1 MYYLSDILA
10 LFRNNFTSSNT
21 PKNSNAMQRLKDKVA
36 IITGGANGIG
46 LATAK
51 CFLSEGAKV
60 MIVDNNA
67 ASLKKATA
75 ELSSKNLQH
84 CQADV
89 SQRADVEKYIA
100 ATLSAFG
107 GIDVFFNNAGVEG
120 AVSPIATYP
129 EDEFDRI
136 VAVNIKGVWLGCQYV
151 IPKMRPGGSVI
162 ITSSVAG
169 LKGFAG
175 LGAYVASKHAEVGIM
190 RVAALEN
197 ADRKI
202 RVNSIHPGP
211 VETQMMRHIEQQLS
225 ADAPERAKDGFVA
238 QIPFGRYASAG
249 EIADLVL
256 FLSSEES
263 KYITGNTHVID
274 GGMIVG

>member
-1 MYYLSDILA
+1 
-10 LFRNNFTSSNT
+10 
-21 PKNSNAMQRLKDKVA
+21 MQRLKDKVA

-51 CFLSEGAKV
+51 RFLDEGAQV
-60 MIVDNNA
+60 MIVDNDA
-67 ASLKKATA
+67 AALKRASE
-75 ELSSKNLQH
+75 ELSSSQLQH

-89 SQRADVEKYIA
+89 SRSADVKKYVD

-107 GIDVFFNNAGVEG
+107 GIDVFFNNAGIEG
-120 AVSPIATYP
+120 TVSPMATYP
-129 EDEFDRI
+129 EDDFDRI
-136 VAVNIKGVWLGCQYV
+136 IAVNVKGVWLGCQYV
-151 IPKMRPGGSVI
+151 LPKMREGGSMV

-169 LKGFAG
+169 LQGFAG

-202 RVNSIHPGP
+202 RVNSVHPGP

-225 ADAPERAKDGFVA
+225 AEAPDKAKDGFVA
-238 QIPFGRYASAG
+238 QIPFGRYALAE

-256 FLSSEES
+256 FLSCEES

>member
-1 MYYLSDILA
+1 
-10 LFRNNFTSSNT
+10 
-21 PKNSNAMQRLKDKVA
+21 MQRLKNKVA

-51 CFLSEGAKV
+51 LFLKEGAKV
-60 MIVDNNA
+60 MIVDHDA
-67 ASLKKATA
+67 AALGSVMKDLDSPA
-75 ELSSKNLQH
+75 LQ
-84 CQADV
+84 CYQADV
-89 SQRADVEKYIA
+89 SQRADVEKYVA
-100 ATLSAFG
+100 ATLAAFG

-120 AVSPIATYP
+120 VVSPIATYP
-129 EDEFDRI
+129 EEEFDRL

-151 IPKMRPGGSVI
+151 IPKMRSNGSVV

-197 ADRKI
+197 ADRMI

-225 ADAPERAKDGFVA
+225 AEAPTLAKDGFLA
-238 QIPFGRYASAG
+238 QIPFKRYATAE

-256 FLSSEES
+256 FLSTDES

-274 GGMIVG
+274 GGMLVG

>member
-1 MYYLSDILA
+1 
-10 LFRNNFTSSNT
+10 
-21 PKNSNAMQRLKDKVA
+21 MQRLNNKVA

-51 CFLSEGAKV
+51 LFLREGANV
-60 MIVDNNA
+60 MIVDQDGA
-67 ASLKKATA
+67 KLKQVAE
-75 ELSSKNLQH
+75 ELSMSNLAY
-84 CQADV
+84 CEADV
-89 SQRADVEKYIA
+89 SKRADVEKYVA
-100 ATLSAFG
+100 ATLAAFG
-107 GIDVFFNNAGVEG
+107 GIDVFFNNAGIEG
-120 AVSPIATYP
+120 TVSPIATYP
-129 EDEFDRI
+129 EEMFDRI
-136 VAVNIKGVWLGCQYV
+136 MAVNVKGVWLGCQYV
-151 IPKMRPGGSVI
+151 LPKMRPNGSMV

-169 LKGFAG
+169 LQGFAG

-190 RVAALEN
+190 RVAALEH

-225 ADAPERAKDGFVA
+225 ADAPERAKDGFVG
-238 QIPFGRYASAG
+238 QIPFGRYALAE

-256 FLSSEES
+256 FLSSDES

-274 GGMIVG
+274 GGMITA

>member
-1 MYYLSDILA
+1 M
-10 LFRNNFTSSNT
+10 N
-21 PKNSNAMQRLKDKVA
+21 RLKDKVA

-51 CFLSEGAKV
+51 RFLNEGAKV
-60 MIVDNNA
+60 MIVDNDA
-67 ASLKKATA
+67 SSLKKAAA
-75 ELSSKNLQH
+75 ELSSPDLRH

-89 SQRADVEKYIA
+89 SQSADVKKYVD

-129 EDEFDRI
+129 EDEFDRVI
-136 VAVNIKGVWLGCQYV
+136 AVNVKGVWLGCQYV
-151 IPKMRPGGSVI
+151 LPEMREGGSVV

-169 LKGFAG
+169 LKGFAS
-175 LGAYVASKHAEVGIM
+175 LGAYAVSKHAEVGIM
-190 RVAALEN
+190 RVAAVEN

-211 VETQMMRHIEQQLS
+211 VETQMMRHIEGKLGG
-225 ADAPERAKDGFVA
+225 DTPEKAKDGFIA
-238 QIPFGRYASAG
+238 QIPFARYAAVD
-249 EIADLVL
+249 EIADLIL
-256 FLSSEES
+256 FLSCEES

>member
-1 MYYLSDILA
+1 
-10 LFRNNFTSSNT
+10 
-21 PKNSNAMQRLKDKVA
+21 MQRLTDKVA

-51 CFLSEGAKV
+51 LFLREGAKV
-60 MIVDNNA
+60 MIVDND
-67 ASLKKATA
+67 ASALRQATE
-75 ELSSKNLQH
+75 ELATTNLQH

-89 SQRADVEKYIA
+89 SKRADVEKYVA

-107 GIDVFFNNAGVEG
+107 GIDVFFNNAGIEG
-120 AVSPIATYP
+120 VVSPIATYP

-136 VAVNIKGVWLGCQYV
+136 LAVNVKGVWLGCQYV
-151 IPKMRPGGSVI
+151 LPKMRPNGSMV

-211 VETQMMRHIEQQLS
+211 VETQMMRNIEQQL
-225 ADAPERAKDGFVA
+225 DVETPERAKDGFVA
-238 QIPFGRYASAG
+238 QIPFNRYALAE

-256 FLSSEES
+256 FLSTDDS

>member
-1 MYYLSDILA
+1 
-10 LFRNNFTSSNT
+10 
-21 PKNSNAMQRLKDKVA
+21 MQRLKDKVA

-51 CFLSEGAKV
+51 RFLKEGAKV
-60 MIVDNNA
+60 MIVDND
-67 ASLKKATA
+67 ASALKKATSD
-75 ELSSKNLQH
+75 LSSDNLRH

-89 SQRADVEKYIA
+89 SQSVDVKKYVN

-120 AVSPIATYP
+120 TVSPIATYP
-129 EDEFDRI
+129 EAEFDRI

-151 IPKMRPGGSVI
+151 IPEMRPGGSVI

-169 LKGFAG
+169 LQGFAG

-197 ADRKI
+197 ASRKI
-202 RVNSIHPGP
+202 RVNTVHPGP
-211 VETQMMRHIEQQLS
+211 VETRMMRHIEKQLS

-238 QIPFGRYASAG
+238 QIPFGRYATSE

-256 FLSSEES
+256 FLSCEES

-274 GGMIVG
+274 GGMTVG

>member
-1 MYYLSDILA
+1 
-10 LFRNNFTSSNT
+10 
-21 PKNSNAMQRLKDKVA
+21 MQRLKNKVA

-51 CFLSEGAKV
+51 RFLDEGAQV
-60 MIVDNNA
+60 MIVDIDA
-67 ASLKKATA
+67 AALKQAND
-75 ELSSKNLQH
+75 ELSSPHLQH

-89 SQRADVEKYIA
+89 SKRADVEKYVA

-120 AVSPIATYP
+120 VVSPIATYP
-129 EDEFDRI
+129 EDEFDRLLS
-136 VAVNIKGVWLGCQYV
+136 VNIKGVWLGCQYV
-151 IPKMRPGGSVI
+151 LPKMRDGGSVV

-169 LKGFAG
+169 LQGFAG

-202 RVNSIHPGP
+202 RVNTVNPGP

-225 ADAPERAKDGFVA
+225 TAAPEAAKSGFLA
-238 QIPFGRYASAG
+238 QIPFGRYALAE

-256 FLSSEES
+256 FLSCDES

>member
-1 MYYLSDILA
+1 
-10 LFRNNFTSSNT
+10 
-21 PKNSNAMQRLKDKVA
+21 
-36 IITGGANGIG
+36 
-46 LATAK
+46 
-51 CFLSEGAKV
+51 
-60 MIVDNNA
+60 MIVDNDETA
-67 ASLKKATA
+67 LKKVMA
-75 ELSSKNLQH
+75 ELSSTNLRY

-89 SQRADVEKYIA
+89 SQKVEVEKYVA
-100 ATLSAFG
+100 ATFSAFG
-107 GIDVFFNNAGVEG
+107 GIDVFFNNAGIEG
-120 AVSPIATYP
+120 SVSPIADYP
-129 EDEFDRI
+129 EADFDRI
-136 VAVNIKGVWLGCQYV
+136 MAVNVKGVWLGCKYV
-151 IPKMRPGGSVI
+151 IPQIRQGGSVV

-197 ADRKI
+197 ASRKI

-225 ADAPERAKDGFVA
+225 ADAPEQAKDGFVA
-238 QIPFGRYASAG
+238 QIPFGRYASAE

-256 FLSSEES
+256 FLSCDES

>member
-1 MYYLSDILA
+1 MKDL
-10 LFRNNFTSSNT
+10 NN
-21 PKNSNAMQRLKDKVA
+21 KVA

-46 LATAK
+46 YAAAVAL
-51 CFLSEGAKV
+51 LEVGAKV
-60 MIVDNNA
+60 MLVDNDGDRLVQAATELASENA
-67 ASLKKATA
+67 QYC
-75 ELSSKNLQH
+75 E
-84 CQADV
+84 ADV
-89 SQRADVEKYIA
+89 SRREEVEKYVE

-107 GIDVFFNNAGVEG
+107 GIDIFFNNAGIEG
-120 AVSPIATYP
+120 VVSPIVSYP
-129 EDEFDRI
+129 EAEFDRI

-151 IPKMRPGGSVI
+151 IPRMNPGGSVI

-190 RVAALEN
+190 RVAALEH
-197 ADRKI
+197 ADKGI

-211 VETQMMRHIEQQLS
+211 VETQMMRHVEQQLN
-225 ADAPERAKDGFVA
+225 AEQPEAAKEGFVG
-238 QIPFGRYASAG
+238 QIPFGRYATPE

-256 FLSSEES
+256 FLAADAS
-263 KYITGNTHVID
+263 KYITGDTHVID

>member
-1 MYYLSDILA
+1 
-10 LFRNNFTSSNT
+10 
-21 PKNSNAMQRLKDKVA
+21 MQRLKDKVA

-51 CFLSEGAKV
+51 LFLQEGAKV
-60 MIVDNNA
+60 MIVDNDRSALGMLAGEMHADNV
-67 ASLKKATA
+67 
-75 ELSSKNLQH
+75 H
-84 CQADV
+84 FVQADV
-89 SQRADVEKYIA
+89 SHRADVERYVK

-107 GIDVFFNNAGVEG
+107 GIDIFFNNAGTEG

-129 EDEFDRI
+129 EAEFDRI
-136 VAVNIKGVWLGCQYV
+136 MAVNVKGVWLGCQYV
-151 IPKMRPGGSVI
+151 IPEMRDGGSVI

-225 ADAPERAKDGFVA
+225 AEAPEQAKDGFVA
-238 QIPFGRYASAG
+238 QIPFARYALAE
-249 EIADLVL
+249 EIADLAL
-256 FLSSEES
+256 FLSCDES

>member
-1 MYYLSDILA
+1 M
-10 LFRNNFTSSNT
+10 
-21 PKNSNAMQRLKDKVA
+21 KRLKDKVA

-46 LATAK
+46 LATAQR
-51 CFLSEGAKV
+51 FLSEGAKV
-60 MIVDNNA
+60 MIVDNDA
-67 ASLKKATA
+67 AALKKVAA
-75 ELSSKNLQH
+75 ELSSDRLRH

-89 SQRADVEKYIA
+89 SQKADVEKYVA

-107 GIDVFFNNAGVEG
+107 GIDVFFNNAGIEG

-129 EDEFDRI
+129 EADFDR
-136 VAVNIKGVWLGCQYV
+136 VMAVNVKGVWLGCQCV
-151 IPKMRPGGSVI
+151 LPRMRPGGSVV

-175 LGAYVASKHAEVGIM
+175 LGAYAVSKHAEVGIM

-211 VETQMMRHIEQQLS
+211 VETQMMRHIEGQLS
-225 ADAPERAKDGFVA
+225 AEAPERAKDGFLA
-238 QIPFGRYASAG
+238 QIPFARYAAAE

-256 FLSSEES
+256 FLSCEES

>member
-1 MYYLSDILA
+1 
-10 LFRNNFTSSNT
+10 
-21 PKNSNAMQRLKDKVA
+21 MQRLKDKVA

-46 LATAK
+46 LAAAK
-51 CFLSEGAKV
+51 RFLSEGAKV
-60 MIVDNNA
+60 MIVDNDSA
-67 ASLKKATA
+67 ALRRATE
-75 ELSSKNLQH
+75 ELSSPKLRQ

-89 SQRADVEKYIA
+89 SQRADVEKYVE
-100 ATLSAFG
+100 ATLAAFG
-107 GIDVFFNNAGVEG
+107 GIDIFFNNAGVEG
-120 AVSPIATYP
+120 TVSPIASYP
-129 EDEFDRI
+129 EAEFDRI

-151 IPKMRPGGSVI
+151 LPKMNEGGSVI

-175 LGAYVASKHAEVGIM
+175 LGAYVASKHAEVGMM

-225 ADAPERAKDGFVA
+225 AEAPEKAKDGFVA
-238 QIPFGRYASAG
+238 QIPFGRYALAE
-249 EIADLVL
+249 EIADLAL
-256 FLSSEES
+256 FLSCDES
-263 KYITGNTHVID
+263 RYITGNTHVID

>member
-1 MYYLSDILA
+1 
-10 LFRNNFTSSNT
+10 
-21 PKNSNAMQRLKDKVA
+21 MQRLKNKVA
-36 IITGGANGIG
+36 LITGGANGIG

-51 CFLSEGAKV
+51 RFISEGAKV
-60 MIVDNNA
+60 MIVDND
-67 ASLKKATA
+67 ASALKRATE
-75 ELSSKNLQH
+75 ELSSPNLHH

-89 SQRADVEKYIA
+89 SQREDVEKYVE
-100 ATLSAFG
+100 ATLTAFG
-107 GIDVFFNNAGVEG
+107 GIDIFFNNAGIEG
-120 AVSPIATYP
+120 VVSPIATYP
-129 EDEFDRI
+129 EAEFDRLI
-136 VAVNIKGVWLGCQYV
+136 AVNIKGVWLGCQYV
-151 IPKMRPGGSVI
+151 IPKMRPNGSVI

-169 LKGFAG
+169 LQGFAG

-211 VETQMMRHIEQQLS
+211 VETQMMRHIEKQLS
-225 ADAPERAKDGFVA
+225 AENPELAKDGFMA
-238 QIPFGRYASAG
+238 QIPFGRYALAE

-256 FLSSEES
+256 FLASDES

>member
-1 MYYLSDILA
+1 M
-10 LFRNNFTSSNT
+10 
-21 PKNSNAMQRLKDKVA
+21 KRLTDKVA

-51 CFLSEGAKV
+51 LFLREGAKV
-60 MIVDNNA
+60 MIVDND
-67 ASLKKATA
+67 ASALKQATE
-75 ELSSKNLQH
+75 ELSSANLEH

-89 SQRADVEKYIA
+89 SRRADVKKYVD
-100 ATLSAFG
+100 ATLAAFG
-107 GIDVFFNNAGVEG
+107 GIDVFFNNAGIEG
-120 AVSPIATYP
+120 VVSPIATYP

-136 VAVNIKGVWLGCQYV
+136 MAVNIKGVWLGCQYV
-151 IPKMRPGGSVI
+151 IPKMRPGGSVV

-190 RVAALEN
+190 RVAAMEN

-211 VETQMMRHIEQQLS
+211 VETQMMRQIEQQLS
-225 ADAPERAKDGFVA
+225 ADSPNTAKDGFVA
-238 QIPFGRYASAG
+238 QIPFARYALAE

-256 FLSSEES
+256 FLSCEES
-263 KYITGNTHVID
+263 KYITGDTHVID

>member
-1 MYYLSDILA
+1 
-10 LFRNNFTSSNT
+10 
-21 PKNSNAMQRLKDKVA
+21 MQRLKDKVA

-51 CFLSEGAKV
+51 LFLREGAKV
-60 MIVDNNA
+60 MIVDKD
-67 ASLKKATA
+67 ASALKQAVAEMATA
-75 ELSSKNLQH
+75 NLQH

-89 SQRADVEKYIA
+89 SQRTEVEKYVA

-107 GIDVFFNNAGVEG
+107 GIDVFFNNAGIEG
-120 AVSPIATYP
+120 TVSPIATYP

-136 VAVNIKGVWLGCQYV
+136 MAVNIKGVWLGCQYV
-151 IPKMRPGGSVI
+151 LPKMRDGGSMV

-169 LKGFAG
+169 LQGFAG

-197 ADRKI
+197 SDRKI
-202 RVNSIHPGP
+202 RVNSVHPGP
-211 VETQMMRHIEQQLS
+211 VETQMMRHIERQLS
-225 ADAPERAKDGFVA
+225 AEAPDQAKDGFLA
-238 QIPFGRYASAG
+238 QIPFGRYALA
-249 EIADLVL
+249 EEVADLVL
-256 FLSSEES
+256 FLSCDES

>member
-1 MYYLSDILA
+1 M
-10 LFRNNFTSSNT
+10 N
-21 PKNSNAMQRLKDKVA
+21 RLKDKVA

-51 CFLSEGAKV
+51 RFLREGAKV
-60 MIVDNNA
+60 MIVDNNTTA
-67 ASLKKATA
+67 LKKATE
-75 ELSSKNLQH
+75 ELASPHLQH
-84 CQADV
+84 CRADV
-89 SQRADVEKYIA
+89 SQKADVEKYVD

-107 GIDVFFNNAGVEG
+107 NIDVFFNNAGIEG

-129 EDEFDRI
+129 EDEFDR
-136 VAVNIKGVWLGCQYV
+136 VMAVNVKGVWLGCQCV

-169 LKGFAG
+169 LRGFAN
-175 LGAYVASKHAEVGIM
+175 LGAYAVSKHAEVGIM
-190 RVAALEN
+190 RVAAVEN

-211 VETQMMRHIEQQLS
+211 VETQMMRHIEGKLGG
-225 ADAPERAKDGFVA
+225 DAPDKAKDGFES
-238 QIPFGRYASAG
+238 QIPFGRYALAE

-256 FLSSEES
+256 FLSCDES

-274 GGMIVG
+274 GGMHV

>member
-1 MYYLSDILA
+1 
-10 LFRNNFTSSNT
+10 
-21 PKNSNAMQRLKDKVA
+21 MQRLKSKVA

-51 CFLSEGAKV
+51 RFLSEGAKV
-60 MIVDNNA
+60 MLVDNDSSA
-67 ASLKKATA
+67 LQRAME
-75 ELSSKNLQH
+75 ELSSPNLRQ

-89 SQRADVEKYIA
+89 SQKDDVEKYVG
-100 ATLSAFG
+100 ATLAAFG
-107 GIDVFFNNAGVEG
+107 GIDIFFNNAGIEG
-120 AVSPIATYP
+120 TVSPMASYP
-129 EDEFDRI
+129 EAEFDRI

-151 IPKMRPGGSVI
+151 LPKMSVGGSMI

-225 ADAPERAKDGFVA
+225 AEAPGKAKDGFVA
-238 QIPFGRYASAG
+238 QIPFGRYALAE
-249 EIADLVL
+249 EIADLAL
-256 FLSSEES
+256 FLSCDES

>member
-1 MYYLSDILA
+1 MQKL
-10 LFRNNFTSSNT
+10 
-21 PKNSNAMQRLKDKVA
+21 KNKVA

-51 CFLSEGAKV
+51 LFLQEGAKV
-60 MIVDNNA
+60 MIVDNDASALRKA
-67 ASLKKATA
+67 AAEMTTTNLKYY
-75 ELSSKNLQH
+75 
-84 CQADV
+84 QADV
-89 SQRADVEKYIA
+89 SQSADVEKYVS

-107 GIDVFFNNAGVEG
+107 GIDIFFNNAGVEG
-120 AVSPIATYP
+120 VVSPIATYP

-136 VAVNIKGVWLGCQYV
+136 MAVNVKGVWLGCQHV
-151 IPKMRPGGSVI
+151 LPKMRSNGSMV

-211 VETQMMRHIEQQLS
+211 VETNMMRHIESQL
-225 ADAPERAKDGFVA
+225 DAETPERAKDGFVA
-238 QIPFGRYASAG
+238 QIPFDRYALAE

-256 FLSSEES
+256 FLSTDDS
-263 KYITGNTHVID
+263 KYITGDTHVID
-274 GGMIVG
+274 GGMIMG